1 MKSML
6 FLAVSVLALTTSQVL
21 AKSRPQLGSFGVE
34 TVYMDKNVKP
44 GDDFF
49 RYANGDWLKTTNIPD
64 DQAQWGS
71 FQQLRELSEI
81 RTRTLLE
88 AAVAAKAADG
98 TNQRKI
104 ADLYTSFMDE
114 AAIEAAG
121 ITPLAA
127 DLAAVSA
134 VQNRDQLIAL
144 LGQTR
149 RIGLPSPIGFG
160 VSLDQKNPNAYIVSV
175 GQGGLGLPDRDYYL
189 VKDNPKFADILKKY
203 ETYVAQLLT
212 LAGVADAA
220 SKASRIVA
228 LETKIADAHW
238 SRVENRDRDK
248 TYNRMSPADLKS
260 LAPAFPWEAY
270 LDAGGLGNQPAV
282 IVRQPSAI
290 QKIAPLFDTVPVQ
303 DWKDYMTFHML
314 SSAAPL
320 LPKAFVDANFEMYG
334 KTLSGTLQLRP
345 RWKRAVGTVNAA
357 IGEAV
362 GEQYVAAY
370 FPPDAKKRM
379 DTLVSNLK
387 LSYERRIK
395 GLAWMSAETKVKAL
409 DKLGKFTTKIGYP
422 DKWRD
427 YSALDIKAGD
437 LLGNIR
443 RASAFEYERTRKRLG
458 TAVDKSEWGM
468 TPQTVNAYY
477 NSVFNEIVFPA
488 AILQPPFFDLHADD
502 AVNYGAIGGVIGHE
516 IGHGFDDQGSK
527 SDGDGVLRD
536 WWTGEDKAKF
546 QARTGALADQ
556 YSGFEPLPGLKLNGK
571 LGLGENIGDLGG
583 LQAAYEAYQISLG
596 GKKAKT
602 IKGFTGDQ
610 RFFLGWAQVWRT
622 QFREAAMRQ
631 QVQVG
636 PHSPGEFRANGTVR
650 NMDVWYK
657 AFNVKPG
664 DKMYLP
670 PEQRVKIW

>member
-1 MKSML
+1 MKIML
-6 FLAVSVLALTTSQVL
+6 CLAVSVLALTTSPVL

-34 TVYMDKNVKP
+34 TVHIDESVKP

-49 RYANGDWLKTTNIPD
+49 RYANGDWLKTVKIPD

-81 RTRTLLE
+81 RTRTILD

-98 TNQRKI
+98 SNQRKI
-104 ADLYTSFMDE
+104 ADLYASFMDD

-121 ITPLAA
+121 IKPLAA
-127 DLAAVSA
+127 ELGAIAAL
-134 VQNRDQLIAL
+134 QNRDQLIAL

-160 VSLDQKNPNAYIVSV
+160 VGLDAKNPNDYIVGI

-189 VKDNPKFADILKKY
+189 VKDNPKFADILAKY
-203 ETYVAQLLT
+203 EQYIAQLLT
-212 LAGVADAA
+212 LAGDANAA
-220 SKASRIVA
+220 SKAKNIIA
-228 LETKIADAHW
+228 LETKIAAAHW

-248 TYNRMSPADLKS
+248 TYNRMSPADLKL

-270 LDAGGLGNQPAV
+270 LGAGGLGNQQAV
-282 IVRQPSAI
+282 VVRQPSAI
-290 QKIAPLFDTVPVQ
+290 QKIAPLFDTVSVQ
-303 DWKDYMTFHML
+303 DWKDYLTFHTL
-314 SSAAPL
+314 STAAPM
-320 LPKAFVDANFEMYG
+320 LPKSFVDANFDMYG
-334 KTLSGTLQLRP
+334 KTLSGTPQLRP
-345 RWKRAVGTVNAA
+345 RWKRGVGMVNGAM
-357 IGEAV
+357 GEAV

-370 FPPDAKKRM
+370 FPPEAKKRM
-379 DTLVSNLK
+379 DMLVANLK
-387 LSYERRIK
+387 IAYERRIK
-395 GLAWMSAETKVKAL
+395 GLAWMSADTKVKAL

-422 DKWRD
+422 EKWRD
-427 YSALDIKAGD
+427 YTALEIKAGD
-437 LLGNIR
+437 LIGNMR
-443 RASAFEYERTRKRLG
+443 RAAEFEYERSRKRLG
-458 TAVDKSEWGM
+458 SPVDKSEWGM

-477 NSVFNEIVFPA
+477 NSTFNEIVFPA

-502 AVNYGAIGGVIGHE
+502 AVNYGGIGGVIGHE

-546 QARTGALADQ
+546 QERTGALADQ

-583 LQAAYEAYQISLG
+583 LQASYEAYQISLG
-596 GKKAKT
+596 SKKAKK
-602 IKGFTGDQ
+602 INGFTSDQ

-670 PEQRVKIW
+670 PEQRVRIW

>member
-1 MKSML
+1 MKIML
-6 FLAVSVLALTTSQVL
+6 CLAVSLLALTTSPVV
-21 AKSRPQLGSFGVE
+21 AKSRPQLGNFGVE
-34 TVYMDKNVKP
+34 TVHIDENVKP

-49 RYANGDWLKTTNIPD
+49 RYANGDWLKTVKIPD
-64 DQAQWGS
+64 DQSQWGS

-81 RTRTLLE
+81 RTRTILD

-104 ADLYTSFMDE
+104 ADLYASFMDE

-127 DLAAVSA
+127 ELGAIAAL
-134 VQNRDQLIAL
+134 QNRDQLIAL

-160 VSLDQKNPNAYIVSV
+160 VGLDAKNPNEYIVGI

-189 VKDNPKFADILKKY
+189 VKDNPKFADILAKY
-203 ETYVAQLLT
+203 EQYIAQLLT
-212 LAGVADAA
+212 LAGETNAV
-220 SKASRIVA
+220 SKAKNIIS
-228 LETKIADAHW
+228 LETKIAGAHW

-248 TYNRMSPADLKS
+248 TYNRMSPADLKL

-270 LDAGGLGNQPAV
+270 LGAGGLGNQQAV
-282 IVRQPSAI
+282 VVRQPSAI
-290 QKIAPLFDTVPVQ
+290 QKIASLFDTVSVQ
-303 DWKDYMTFHML
+303 DWKDYLTFHSL
-314 SSAAPL
+314 SVAATM
-320 LPKAFVDANFEMYG
+320 LPKAFVDANFDMYG
-334 KTLSGTLQLRP
+334 KTLSGTPQLRP
-345 RWKRAVGTVNAA
+345 RWKRGVGIVNGAM
-357 IGEAV
+357 GEAV

-379 DTLVSNLK
+379 DTLVANLK
-387 LSYERRIK
+387 IAYERRIK
-395 GLAWMSAETKVKAL
+395 GLAWMSADTKVKAL

-427 YSALDIKAGD
+427 YAGLEIKAGD
-437 LLGNIR
+437 LMGNMR
-443 RASAFEYERTRKRLG
+443 RAAEFEYERSRTRLG
-458 TAVDKSEWGM
+458 SPVDKSEWGM

-477 NSVFNEIVFPA
+477 NSTFNEIVFPA

-502 AVNYGAIGGVIGHE
+502 AVNYGGIGGVIGHE

-583 LQAAYEAYQISLG
+583 LQASYEAYQISLG
-596 GKKAKT
+596 GKKPKK
-602 IKGFTGDQ
+602 ISGFTGDQ

-664 DKMYLP
+664 DKMFLP
-670 PEQRVKIW
+670 AEQRVRIW